1 MVRGAR
7 GLGTWWAGLAAVAA
21 LVVAVPVRAGA
32 LGPLSLTIE
41 GWGGAQQPNRI
52 QASGSGSFTAND
64 TLDGI
69 FDSVGFAVTAKTWIL
84 EVGVSY
90 DAMVTAPTTRTAV
103 LTPAAGLG
111 FDLGPLR
118 FELLGEYGGRRYT
131 NIGGTGQAVTLPM
144 AGVRPGV
151 SLRFPILG
159 STRIVIGAWGFA
171 RWNLE
176 TYDVGAVSQAAGGG
190 VSLFHIGQEATFGVV
205 GRLGI
210 EL

>member
-1 MVRGAR
+1 M
-7 GLGTWWAGLAAVAA
+7 VAA
-21 LVVAVPVRAGA
+21 LVALASPTDARA

-41 GWGGAQQPNRI
+41 GWGGAQRPNPLRI
-52 QASGSGSFTAND
+52 TGSGTSGPGD
-64 TLDGI
+64 TLDGT

-84 EVGVSY
+84 EVGIAY
-90 DAMVTAPTTRTAV
+90 DTMVGATSTRTAV
-103 LTPAAGLG
+103 LAPAAGLG

-118 FELLGEYGGRRYT
+118 LELLGEYGGRRYT
-131 NIGGTGQAVTLPM
+131 SLGGTSQAVTVPM
-144 AGVRPGV
+144 AGIRPGI

-171 RWNLE
+171 RWNLS
-176 TYDVGAVSQAAGGG
+176 TQDVGAVSQAVGGG
-190 VSLFHIGQEATFGVV
+190 LTLFHIDQEPTFGVV

>member
-7 GLGTWWAGLAAVAA
+7 RRGTWWARLAAVVA
-21 LVVAVPVRAGA
+21 LVGVVPARAGA

-52 QASGSGSFTAND
+52 QVSGGGSFTGND
-64 TLDGI
+64 TLDGT

-84 EVGVSY
+84 EVGISY
-90 DAMVTAPTTRTAV
+90 DAMVAAPTTRTAV
-103 LTPAAGLG
+103 LAPAAGLG
-111 FDLGPLR
+111 FDLGPVRL
-118 FELLGEYGGRRYT
+118 ELLGEYGGRRYT
-131 NIGGTGQAVTLPM
+131 NIGGTGQAVTVPM

-151 SLRFPILG
+151 SLRFPIIG
-159 STRIVIGAWGFA
+159 STRIVVGAWGFA

-176 TYDVGAVSQAAGGG
+176 TYDVGSVSQSVGGG
-190 VSLFHIGQEATFGVV
+190 VTLFHIGQETTFGVV